1 MAWILD
7 PHQDEYGEFGGW
19 TLSDQDAKP
28 SLPVAEW
35 PDDYDFA
42 DLLSNA
48 MTLLHTDAFHP
59 VARPESIV
67 PGTYP
72 PGSWVINDTYDF

>member
-7 PHQDEYGEFGGW
+7 PHQDEYGEAGGW
-19 TLSDQDAKP
+19 TLSDQAAEP

-35 PDDYDFA
+35 PDDCDFA
-42 DLLSNA
+42 EVLSNA
-48 MTLLHTDAFHP
+48 MTLLHTDASPP
-59 VARPESIV
+59 VAQPEGIV

-72 PGSWVINDTYDF
+72 PGAGLINDIYDF

>member
-7 PHQDEYGEFGGW
+7 PHQDEHGEVGGW
-19 TLSDQDAKP
+19 TLSDQHAEP

-42 DLLSNA
+42 EVLSEA
-48 MTLLHTDAFHP
+48 MAKLHNPGFHP
-59 VARPESIV
+59 VVRPESIV

-72 PGSWVINDTYDF
+72 PGSWVINDVWDF